1 MRVDWSPLRRA
12 IGPGQRLWWRDDDAI
27 VATAELDGLLRLS
40 EEVRVPVCLAVIP
53 ALAQPSLP
61 RTLGPDARVMVHGWR
76 HADTSLAGAKKSE
89 FVSPRPAA
97 AAETAQ
103 ALAKMQ
109 ALFGPRLSPVFV
121 PPWNRISD
129 EIAAGLVAQGYAAL
143 STYGPRAAQ
152 RDVGVARLN
161 THVDPI
167 DWRGARGLA
176 EPAALVARAAA
187 QMRDYPEEPL
197 GLLTHHLVH
206 TPEVTAFSRAFLL
219 EMLDAGAVPAPIES
233 LIP

>member
-12 IGPGQRLWWRDDDAI
+12 VRPGQRLWWRDDDA
-27 VATAELDGLLRLS
+27 VAVTPELDGLLRLS

-53 ALAQPSLP
+53 ALAEPSLP
-61 RTLGPDARVMVHGWR
+61 EVLGPEACVMVHGWR
-76 HADTSLAGAKKSE
+76 HADTSQEGQKKSE
-89 FVSPRPAA
+89 FVSPRREVRR
-97 AAETAQ
+97 ETAQ
-103 ALAKMQ
+103 ALARMQ
-109 ALFGPRLSPVFV
+109 GVFGARLAPVFV

-129 EIAAGLVAQGYAAL
+129 DIAAGLAKQGYAAL
-143 STYGPRAAQ
+143 STYGPRATQ
-152 RDVGVARLN
+152 RDIGIQRLN
-161 THVDPI
+161 THIDPI

-176 EPAALVARAAA
+176 DPAALIDRAAA
-187 QMRDYPEEPL
+187 QMRDHPDEPL

-219 EMLDAGAVPAPIES
+219 EILDAGAVAAPIGS